1 MCMGQE
7 KRNWP
12 DFLSE
17 NKISELP
24 ILKIMLRLC
33 LCSKHTNI
41 CMSV

>member
-1 MCMGQE
+1 MGQQ

-17 NKISELP
+17 NNISELP
-24 ILKIMLRLC
+24 ILKIMLRLS